1 MNSTEIA
8 GYPKAKKEVRL
19 PTLYYIKIN
28 SKWITDLCVRT
39 ESIRFLE
46 EKSQVTRK
54 KKKKINWT
62 LNKLRILC
70 FQDNSCNKIKYL
82 EIIYLI
88 RGLFLQRTYTIV

>member
-19 PTLYYIKIN
+19 PTLYYTKIN

-54 KKKKINWT
+54 KKEKD
-62 LNKLRILC
+62 KLD
-70 FQDNSCNKIKYL
+70 FKQIKNFVL
-82 EIIYLI
+82 P
-88 RGLFLQRTYTIV
+88 R